1 MQEGTKITHTP
12 LLHVS
17 IGFSPSTSSAQ
28 QYFWHFRSYLLSVSK
43 SSPLHSSST
52 QLFSTQATL
61 NHVPIAPQSHSA
73 SPHSFLSTTLASW
86 YFFSHLWRKPLS
98 YDNMRPQS
106 FPCITSLCHQNIG
119 SFLQEENFMCQ
130 SIADDNS
137 HMFSLRCKR
146 EDE

>member
-1 MQEGTKITHTP
+1 MQEGTKITHSAASCIYRFFAINLVGTAIHLT
-12 LLHVS
+12 LL
-17 IGFSPSTSSAQ
+17 ILSS
-28 QYFWHFRSYLLSVSK
+28 SSVSK